1 MQELNILSTSI
12 DENTGIASIII
23 EGTIKVPKE
32 CDNPIVELFRPIR
45 LKYSEDMLFTIL
57 VTVKTGAVTA
67 TIIPSNRRARKIEEF
82 LATAIGIL
90 EGNDKY
96 PGMIREYTEILE
108 KYLVS
113 EKGLKTYVKLAE
125 EAEKADNSTKS
136 AKIKKCNDS
145 IKSFVA
151 GEGLIMPSF
160 KNNNRTKKPAN

>member
-23 EGTIKVPKE
+23 EGTIKIPKE

-45 LKYSEDMLFTIL
+45 LKYSKEMLFTIL
-57 VTVKTGAVTA
+57 ILARNGSISS
-67 TIIPSNRRARKIEEF
+67 TIIPSNRRARKIDEF
-82 LATAIGIL
+82 LATAIEIL
-90 EGNDKY
+90 EGNNKY

-108 KYLVS
+108 KYFIS
-113 EKGLKTYVKLAE
+113 EKGLKTYIKLAE

-136 AKIKKCNDS
+136 AKIKKCNES

-151 GEGLIMPSF
+151 EEGLIMPSF
-160 KNNNRTKKPAN
+160 KKRKKPAN

>member
-23 EGTIKVPKE
+23 EGTIIVPKE
-32 CDNPIVELFRPIR
+32 CDNPIIEIFRPVR
-45 LKYSEDMLFTIL
+45 LKYSKEMLFTIL
-57 VTVKTGAVTA
+57 VTVKNGSISS
-67 TIIPSNRRARKIEEF
+67 TIIPSNRRARKIDEF
-82 LATAIGIL
+82 LATAIEIL

-108 KYLVS
+108 KYFVS
-113 EKGLKTYVKLAE
+113 EKGLKTYIKLAE
-125 EAEKADNSTKS
+125 EVEKADNSQKS

-145 IKSFVA
+145 IKNFVA

-160 KNNNRTKKPAN
+160 KKRKKPAN